1 MSTRFQHAL
10 TLPISGLVLLLNF
23 IGTQSAFAQ
32 EAAPILVSDQTF
44 KLTGSDEYRF
54 ALAEGDRL
62 DLRIE
67 MLVGREIREIEFY
80 QYPNYPILRDYNMDQ
95 ALERSFVAPKTD
107 VYILRFK
114 EAGMAKKVCRFTLH
128 RTPASAETARMDTRV
143 TWELK
148 PSVQYQIARRKVAVG
163 KKMELVSLGGQ
174 LTVPAGRMGF
184 VSPVNAYQFTLP
196 PHTIRWAYRLSV
208 GQASAEARKKDAETL
223 AQLLKTTAARAAP
236 VQPETALAAFAL
248 GMAIDLTTSSSGED
262 VEYALL
268 DAPNVPVFFDK
279 GQYQAFIQ
287 QKGVSVDVQRR
298 YSPLEGTYFF
308 ALRSDNWVN
317 AIDVHVDIEAVTE
330 EPVYAEE
337 LYLMNRE

>member
-1 MSTRFQHAL
+1 GIMDHLAYFMKFVAL
-10 TLPISGLVLLLNF
+10 LFAALL
-23 IGTQSAFAQ
+23 SAQTALAQ
-32 EAAPILVSDQTF
+32 DFAPILVSDQTF
-44 KLTGSDEYRF
+44 KLTGADEYRF
-54 ALAEGDRL
+54 ALAEGDRI
-62 DLRIE
+62 DLRVE
-67 MLVGREIREIEFY
+67 MLVGREIREIELY

-95 ALERSFVAPKTD
+95 VLERSFVAPKTD

-248 GMAIDLTTSSSGED
+248 GMAIDLTTSSIGED
-262 VEYALL
+262 VEYALV

-298 YSPLEGTYFF
+298 YAPLEGTYFF

-330 EPVYAEE
+330 EPVFAEE